1 MTNALSELLQV
12 EPKLFNEQV
21 TFSALFSSRASF
33 ETDHH

>member
-1 MTNALSELLQV
+1 MSNALCELLQM
-12 EPKLFNEQV
+12 ESKLINEQV